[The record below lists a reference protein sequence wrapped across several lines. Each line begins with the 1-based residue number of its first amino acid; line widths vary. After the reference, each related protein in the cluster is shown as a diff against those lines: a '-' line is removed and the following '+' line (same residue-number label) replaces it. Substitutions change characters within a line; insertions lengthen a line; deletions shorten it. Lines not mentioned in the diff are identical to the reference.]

1 MLARVTSA
9 AYTGVDGFLV
19 EVETDIAPGIP
30 YFSVVGLPGA
40 AVRESRERVA
50 AAIKNSGFEF
60 PVRKITVNLAPAGV
74 KKEGARY
81 DLPMALGILLA
92 SGQINDAQLEGV
104 VALGE
109 LSLDGALRPLV
120 GVLAMARAARGAGC
134 RTLLV
139 PAINALEAALV
150 EGVRVWPA
158 ATLSDAIEL
167 LVGDR
172 RARLREVRGGVE
184 PPAPARRVG
193 PDFADV
199 RGQEHAK
206 RALQI
211 AAAGDHNVLFIG
223 PPGTGKTMLA
233 QRLPGILPPLSRDE
247 AIEVSTIYSVAG
259 MLPADVPLVTTRPF
273 RAPHHTISCAGL
285 VGGGSTPRP
294 GELSLAHL
302 GVLFLDELP
311 EFSRSALEALRQPLE
326 EGRVTIARASRSLA
340 FPARATLA
348 VAMNPCVC
356 GHLGDP
362 RRTCRC
368 KPSELAAYR
377 GRVSG
382 PLLDRIDIHV
392 EVPPLRFEQL
402 DTGGADSSPQVG
414 TATLLEG
421 VLAARERQAARNG
434 EGVPNARLTTRE
446 IERHC
451 ALSRR
456 GAHLLRE
463 AHERLGLSARGTHRV
478 LRVARTIADLDG
490 AVAIE
495 EAHLAGAIQYRAL
508 DRRSE
513 DS

>member
-1 MLARVTSA
+1 LLACVTSA

-19 EVETDIAPGIP
+19 DAETDITAGLPC
-30 YFSVVGLPGA
+30 FSVVGLPGA

-50 AAIKNSGFEF
+50 AAIKNSGFDF

-74 KKEGARY
+74 PKEGARY
-81 DLPMALGILLA
+81 DLPIALGILLA
-92 SGQINDAQLEGV
+92 SEQVQGAEIGGV
-104 VALGE
+104 VAIGE

-120 GVLAMARAARGAGC
+120 GVLAMARAARAAGC
-134 RTLLV
+134 RTLIV
-139 PAINALEAALV
+139 PRVNALEAALV
-150 EGVRVWPA
+150 EGVTVWPA
-158 ATLSDAIEL
+158 ETLRDAVDL
-167 LVGDR
+167 LSPESPA
-172 RARLREVRGGVE
+172 RARGIRGGIAIASA
-184 PPAPARRVG
+184 APRAV

-199 RGQEHAK
+199 RGQQHAK

-259 MLPADVPLVTTRPF
+259 MLPPEVPLVTARPF

-285 VGGGSTPRP
+285 VGGGSSPRP
-294 GELSLAHL
+294 GEISLSHR

-326 EGRVTIARASRSLA
+326 EGRVTIARASRTLA

-348 VAMNPCVC
+348 VAMNPCLC
-356 GHLGDP
+356 GHRGDP
-362 RRTCRC
+362 RRACRC
-368 KPSELAAYR
+368 TPHEIASYR
-377 GRVSG
+377 NRVSG

-392 EVPPLRFEQL
+392 EVPPLRFDELNAPSGNGDRAL
-402 DTGGADSSPQVG
+402 DTD
-414 TATLLEG
+414 TLRGG
-421 VLAARERQAARNG
+421 VLASRERQRARND
-434 EGVPNARLTTRE
+434 EGRPNARLTTRE
-446 IERHC
+446 IDRHC

-456 GAHLLRE
+456 CSRLLRE

-478 LRVARTIADLDG
+478 LRVARTIADLS
-490 AVAIE
+490 ACEAIT
-495 EAHLAGAIQYRAL
+495 EAHLAEAIQYRAL
-508 DRRSE
+508 DRDAS
-513 DS
+513 